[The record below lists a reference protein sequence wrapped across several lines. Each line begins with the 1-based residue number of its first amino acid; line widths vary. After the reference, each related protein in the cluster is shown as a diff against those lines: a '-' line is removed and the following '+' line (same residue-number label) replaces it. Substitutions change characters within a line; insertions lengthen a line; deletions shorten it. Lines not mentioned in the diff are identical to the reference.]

1 MGILTLSVTSP
12 DSITLPSLVPGNLVE
27 SSLQLVTVSSNTN
40 WSLTVAEN
48 GASPDGKMEKS
59 GEIKMVNPIEAKG
72 GEANYTSLAAPVTL
86 KASGSGTIPLDNIS
100 FRQQVASNDA
110 AGVYSITVI
119 FTATPLP

>member
-1 MGILTLSVTSP
+1 
-12 DSITLPSLVPGNLVE
+12 
-27 SSLQLVTVSSNTN
+27 
-40 WSLTVAEN
+40 
-48 GASPDGKMEKS
+48 
-59 GEIKMVNPIEAKG
+59 MVNPIEAKG